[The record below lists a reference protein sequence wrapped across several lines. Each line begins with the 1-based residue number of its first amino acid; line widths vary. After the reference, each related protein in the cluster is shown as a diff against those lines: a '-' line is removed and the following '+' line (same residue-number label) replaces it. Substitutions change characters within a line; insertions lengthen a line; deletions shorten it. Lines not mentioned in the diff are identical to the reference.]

1 MKKTYRI
8 YEAVIAA
15 IFMLSSCTVKQEPA
29 KPLRTITVSGQGS
42 ILVEND
48 TAKIIF
54 SIVTRNYDITKA
66 VNDNAAKS
74 TQINDALT
82 KAGLLKGDIA
92 TSNYSIQQDANPSPT
107 KINYGA
113 YTVRNS
119 ILVTVRDISRTGE
132 IIDLC
137 VKNGANQ
144 FSSLDFYASQTEK
157 AKKEAEVLAIK
168 NAESKAKSLA
178 AASAA
183 KLGKV
188 QTIKTEYNYSDYA
201 VAQAGI
207 TAEESYTTSVLPGKS
222 ATYAEVTV
230 TYELE

>member
-1 MKKTYRI
+1 MKKNYFI
-8 YEAVIAA
+8 YVTIITAV
-15 IFMLSSCTVKQEPA
+15 FLLSSCTVKQEAA

-42 ILVEND
+42 IFVEND

-54 SIVTRNYDITKA
+54 SIVTRNYDINKA
-66 VNDNAAKS
+66 VSDNAAKS
-74 TQINDALT
+74 TQVNEALS
-82 KAGLLKGDIA
+82 KAGLLKSDIA
-92 TSNYSIQQDANPSPT
+92 TSNYSVQQDANPSPT
-107 KINYGA
+107 RVNYGA
-113 YTVRNS
+113 YTVSNS
-119 ILVTVRDISRTGE
+119 IIVTVRDISRTGE

-144 FSSLDFYASQTEK
+144 FSSLGFYASQTEK

-188 QTIKTEYNYSDYA
+188 QTIKTEYIYSEYLA
-201 VAQAGI
+201 AQADMK
-207 TAEESYTTSVLPGKS
+207 TAEAYTPGKS
-222 ATYAEVTV
+222 ATHAEVTV